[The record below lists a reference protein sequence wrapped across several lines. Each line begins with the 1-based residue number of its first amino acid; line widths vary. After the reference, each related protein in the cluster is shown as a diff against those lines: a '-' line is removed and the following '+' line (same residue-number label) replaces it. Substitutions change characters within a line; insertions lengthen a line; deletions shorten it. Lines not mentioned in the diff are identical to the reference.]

1 LGDDGYIR
9 MIFVEANQ
17 DQAFPKDECA
27 LGKITRG
34 GAVGENPK
42 SAPAEDA
49 S

>member
-1 LGDDGYIR
+1 

-17 DQAFPKDECA
+17 DQAFPKVECA
-27 LGKITRG
+27 FRKSKRG

-42 SAPAEDA
+42 SPPAEDV